1 MRNKSKTRIIFTL
14 ATMASASFMV
24 ACASQTVQGRAEAEP
39 HSDKAQA
46 KMVSPEEKE
55 RSAQVEPIEIK
66 ETRLEVSDMPSSKNA
81 FRNYWILN
89 TTPIFDIND
98 KKVGELDKGKIVRV
112 FHMGEERAFISED
125 RTQWVRRLS
134 LTTRHPDM
142 KRAAET
148 ATTGQERIDKD
159 ALIEQLKS
167 GQRQQNP
174 DKN

>member
-1 MRNKSKTRIIFTL
+1 MKKKPKTRIVFAL

-24 ACASQTVQGRAEAEP
+24 ACASQTVQGTIEAKP
-39 HSDKAQA
+39 LSDKAQA

-55 RSAQVEPIEIK
+55 RPVQAAPIETK
-66 ETRLEVSDMPSSKNA
+66 ETRVEVSDMPSSKNA

-112 FHMGEERAFISED
+112 FHMGDERAFISED

-142 KRAAET
+142 KRASET

-167 GQRQQNP
+167 GERQQNP